1 MILGKNLI
9 LTVGD
14 ESRGLAASK
23 SCDLSIDTD
32 FIEVCSPV
40 NGSWK
45 DYLPTINSWSASVDM
60 LVASLSDHKALLK
73 KQDNKEKLMCCFF
86 DTDLQEFYKGY
97 CYIKGLQ
104 IKGTIGGLAT
114 MGVTLQPTGKLDW
127 AEEHIQQMAAGN
139 TQTISG
145 RYIEPG
151 VLGVHIRQANGRSV
165 ILNELTISKDTRISL
180 PNGYALINADLTTTA
195 GYLNDGSGA
204 TTTMSAAAIAY
215 NNSGAEKAVVVKEQ
229 SREIKVTVVANVV
242 TKQKPYFYLSKF

>member
-45 DYLPTINSWSASVDM
+45 EYLPTINSWSASVDM

-114 MGVTLQPTGKLDW
+114 MGVSLQPTGKLNW
-127 AEEHIQQMAAGN
+127 AEETEIDM
-139 TQTISG
+139 TD
-145 RYIEPG
+145 G
-151 VLGVHIRQANGRSV
+151 VLVSGKYMLLQDTNDITIMPSIGGGIYLQ
-165 ILNELTISKDTRISL
+165 ELSITQDTRITL
-180 PNGYALINADLTTTA
+180 PSRGVVINANASDVATMINET
-195 GYLNDGSGA
+195 GNYSSLNANTILLNWIENISK
-204 TTTMSAAAIAY
+204 S
-215 NNSGAEKAVVVKEQ
+215 VVVKKQ
-229 SREIKVTVVANVV
+229 ANAYPVTILVNSLDASMPVI
-242 TKQKPYFYLSKF
+242 TLSKF

>member
-14 ESRGLAASK
+14 ENRGLAASK

-40 NGSWK
+40 DGSWK

-97 CYIKGLQ
+97 CYIKGLR

-127 AEEHIQQMAAGN
+127 ADEETLSIDLASAYPRMLGLLVGTNTVTVMDRTAGDPQLIAWEVMVTNETRFTIKRAAIIN
-139 TQTISG
+139 Q
-145 RYIEPG
+145 P
-151 VLGVHIRQANGRSV
+151 LSV
-165 ILNELTISKDTRISL
+165 VEGWIMSKDSSNIQAS
-180 PNGYALINADLTTTA
+180 
-195 GYLNDGSGA
+195 
-204 TTTMSAAAIAY
+204 AIAVETSY
-215 NNSGAEKAVVVKEQ
+215 VNKDVIVKPSGELRVTILQNDNNATFYP
-229 SREIKVTVVANVV
+229 IT
-242 TKQKPYFYLSKF
+242 YLSKF

>member
-73 KQDNKEKLMCCFF
+73 KQNNKEKLMCCFF

-114 MGVTLQPTGKLDW
+114 MGVTLQPTGALEW
-127 AEEHIQQMAAGN
+127 AEEETLSIDLASSFPRMLGLPAGTN
-139 TQTISG
+139 TVTVMDRVAGDPQLIAWEVMVTNETRFTIK
-145 RYIEPG
+145 R
-151 VLGVHIRQANGRSV
+151 
-165 ILNELTISKDTRISL
+165 
-180 PNGYALINADLTTTA
+180 
-195 GYLNDGSGA
+195 
-204 TTTMSAAAIAY
+204 AAIINQPLSVVDGWIIAK
-215 NNSGAEKAVVVKEQ
+215 NNTNIQASAIAVETSYVNKDVIVKPSGEL
-229 SREIKVTVVANVV
+229 RVTILQNDNDA
-242 TKQKPYFYLSKF
+242 TLYPITYLSKF

>member
-14 ESRGLAASK
+14 ENRGLAASK

-45 DYLPTINSWSASVDM
+45 EYLPTINSWSASVDM
-60 LVASLSDHKALLK
+60 LVASLSDHKVLLK
-73 KQDNKEKLMCCFF
+73 KQDNKEKLVCCFF
-86 DTDLQEFYKGY
+86 DTNLQEFYKGY

-127 AEEHIQQMAAGN
+127 ADETEIDMTDGLLVEDKYMLFGINNEVMINPSYGGGIYLQELN
-139 TQTISG
+139 ITQ
-145 RYIEPG
+145 
-151 VLGVHIRQANGRSV
+151 
-165 ILNELTISKDTRISL
+165 DTRITL
-180 PNGYALINADLTTTA
+180 PSSGMVINASASDVETMI
-195 GYLNDGSGA
+195 YEHNDSSLNVNA
-204 TTTMSAAAIAY
+204 IMSNGID
-215 NNSGAEKAVVVKEQ
+215 NISKSVVVKKQ
-229 SREIKVTVVANVV
+229 ASAYPVTILVNSSDASMSVI
-242 TKQKPYFYLSKF
+242 TLSKF

>member
-14 ESRGLAASK
+14 ENRGLAASK
-23 SCDLSIDTD
+23 SCQLSIDTD

-97 CYIKGLQ
+97 VYIKGLQ
-104 IKGTIGGLAT
+104 IKGTIGSLAD
-114 MGVTLQPTGKLDW
+114 MSVSLQPTGKLNW
-127 AEEHIQQMAAGN
+127 ADEVEIDMSTGSVVQNKALRWNSLGEI
-139 TQTISG
+139 TIL
-145 RYIEPG
+145 PTG
-151 VLGVHIRQANGRSV
+151 VGINYK
-165 ILNELTISKDTRISL
+165 ELTISNDTRITLQSSGVVL
-180 PNGYALINADLTTTA
+180 NASAADVETMLNNNDSTSINASAILSNPNTTPK
-195 GYLNDGSGA
+195 S
-204 TTTMSAAAIAY
+204 
-215 NNSGAEKAVVVKEQ
+215 VVVKKQ
-229 SREIKVTVVANVV
+229 SNSYPVTILVSNSLADQPVI
-242 TKQKPYFYLSKF
+242 TLSKF

>member
-73 KQDNKEKLMCCFF
+73 KQATKEKLMCCFF

-114 MGVTLQPTGKLDW
+114 MGVTLQPTGALEW
-127 AEEHIQQMAAGN
+127 AEEQDVYTTTGTKIDSKALVMSG
-139 TQTISG
+139 TQIS
-145 RYIEPG
+145 IS
-151 VLGVHIRQANGRSV
+151 ANSN
-165 ILNELTISKDTRISL
+165 LNVFVKEVSLTGDTRVTL
-180 PNGYALINADLTTTA
+180 YKQGAVVKGDATTVASWITNDDVRS
-195 GYLNDGSGA
+195 LNDNIILSNINIHDTAIIKGIDTICFLA
-204 TTTMSAAAIAY
+204 TARSEDDTIFA
-215 NNSGAEKAVVVKEQ
+215 K
-229 SREIKVTVVANVV
+229 
-242 TKQKPYFYLSKF
+242 YLSKF

>member
-73 KQDNKEKLMCCFF
+73 KQENKEKLMCCFF

-97 CYIKGLQ
+97 CYIKGLR
-104 IKGTIGGLAT
+104 IKGTTGGLAT
-114 MGVTLQPTGKLDW
+114 MAVTIQPTGALEW
-127 AEEHIQQMAAGN
+127 ADENIINMYDGVTVYN
-139 TQTISG
+139 KTISYVSDTAVSLSDSSTNILAYSISITEDT
-145 RYIEPG
+145 RITIPEQG
-151 VLGVHIRQANGRSV
+151 VVCNAELATVTDLITQNDVPIINASIVLINRSGNPKSV
-165 ILNELTISKDTRISL
+165 ILKKRS
-180 PNGYALINADLTTTA
+180 A
-195 GYLNDGSGA
+195 GYN
-204 TTTMSAAAIAY
+204 
-215 NNSGAEKAVVVKEQ
+215 
-229 SREIKVTVVANVV
+229 VTVIMNQLNTTQNVI
-242 TKQKPYFYLSKF
+242 TLSKF

>member
-14 ESRGLAASK
+14 ENRGLAASK
-23 SCDLSIDTD
+23 SCQLSIDTD

-97 CYIKGLQ
+97 VYIKGLQ
-104 IKGTIGGLAT
+104 IKGTIGSLAD
-114 MGVTLQPTGKLDW
+114 MSVSLQPTGKLNW
-127 AEEHIQQMAAGN
+127 ADEVGIDMSTGSVVQNKALRWNSLGEI
-139 TQTISG
+139 TIL
-145 RYIEPG
+145 PTG
-151 VLGVHIRQANGRSV
+151 VGINYK
-165 ILNELTISKDTRISL
+165 ELTISNDTRITL
-180 PNGYALINADLTTTA
+180 PSSGVVLNASAADVETMLNNNDSTSINASAILSNPNTTPK
-195 GYLNDGSGA
+195 S
-204 TTTMSAAAIAY
+204 
-215 NNSGAEKAVVVKEQ
+215 VVVKKQ
-229 SREIKVTVVANVV
+229 SNSYPVTILVSNSLADQPVI
-242 TKQKPYFYLSKF
+242 TLSKF

>member
-86 DTDLQEFYKGY
+86 DINLQEFYKGY
-97 CYIKGLQ
+97 VYIKGLH
-104 IKGTIGGLAT
+104 IKGIIGGLAN
-114 MGVTLQPTGKLDW
+114 MSVSLQPTGKLDW
-127 AEEHIQQMAAGN
+127 ADETEIDMTDGVFVANKYMLFDFINYVTIQPSMGEGIYLQELSI
-139 TQTISG
+139 TQ
-145 RYIEPG
+145 
-151 VLGVHIRQANGRSV
+151 
-165 ILNELTISKDTRISL
+165 DTRITLPSSGMVINVSASDAKTMINGFSNSSL
-180 PNGYALINADLTTTA
+180 NANAIMSNG
-195 GYLNDGSGA
+195 
-204 TTTMSAAAIAY
+204 IA
-215 NNSGAEKAVVVKEQ
+215 NTSKSVVVKKQ
-229 SREIKVTVVANVV
+229 ASAYPVTILVNSTDSNQPVI
-242 TKQKPYFYLSKF
+242 TLSKF